1 MWICRYDETEN
12 PDDVL
17 VCPVCGNSK
26 EEAALPSNSEPAED
40 RSAWTC
46 PKCGRN
52 NSADTNFCGNC
63 GTKREETPPVPEG
76 WTCSC
81 GAVNDEQYNF
91 CKMCGKARKV
101 KPNPPEPKPPKHAP
115 LDPKDEMR
123 RQMKKLTARVV
134 LMQILSVLCIV
145 AMFVLFSFNYTSID
159 SSGFATENYTIY
171 KNVLGVNGSIE
182 QLCSIV
188 LIVFTLLPLPFLF
201 AKFDINRRNL
211 PLVIAI
217 VSACCIT
224 LYALTIFFGVIQKT
238 IIPILIVCCAAAEAF
253 CAYFYVD
260 ALKGKENILMP
271 RAGDL

>member
-17 VCPVCGNSK
+17 VCPICGHSK
-26 EEAALPSNSEPAED
+26 AEAATPPKIAREEAPV
-40 RSAWTC
+40 SAWAC

-52 NSADTNFCGNC
+52 NSANTNFCGYC
-63 GTKREETPPVPEG
+63 GTRREETPQAPAG

-81 GAVNDEQYNF
+81 GAANDEQYNF
-91 CKMCGKARKV
+91 CKMCGKPRETKNEPP
-101 KPNPPEPKPPKHAP
+101 KPEPEHEP
-115 LDPKDEMR
+115 DPQDIMR
-123 RQMKKLTARVV
+123 REMKKLEDRTV
-134 LMQILSVLCIV
+134 LMKVLACLCI
-145 AMFVLFSFNYTSID
+145 AALFVLFAFKYTSID
-159 SSGFATENYTIY
+159 SSGFSTENYTIY
-171 KNVLGVNGSIE
+171 KNALGINGSIE

-188 LIVFTLLPLPFLF
+188 LIVFALLPLPFLF
-201 AKFDINRRNL
+201 IKFDVNKRNL

-224 LYALTIFFGVIQKT
+224 LYALTIFFGVIEKT
-238 IIPILIVCCAAAEAF
+238 IIPVLIVCCASGVAF

-260 ALKGKENILMP
+260 ALKKKENTLMP